1 MAIERLGFVD
11 HLILMAENSRCEATK
26 RSGLSFIE
34 GKVASLIDRVLVA
47 ISSSYREY
55 RLNLLNSFT
64 TAQPRNAHIISEV
77 ARPILITVTDELN
90 EQTPKDE
97 VFVPLT
103 KSEDKDQVD
112 SNEEDSTGDS
122 DVLDDGDLSNLFG
135 FFEEELPVS
144 EIGKEKGA
152 VETEEVV
159 VTDSKPVL
167 PLVESGTEGTACL
180 DTEEM
185 ESKALDKVEEK
196 SVTAIPVDVD
206 HPILPEPEPTPVMT
220 TEQVEDMG
228 KLESSETGE
237 EVLTE
242 ESFFAMA
249 QLLWLKEGE
258 AFADLPDNLKK
269 QFGTLL
275 VNNPALLAGF
285 LIGFQVTDYQE
296 KHGWSVDIIEEAYG
310 NMDTNYLAGVED
322 QTWSSEL
329 MEDAFGDM
337 DADQLFN
344 SSEEYSDVESLGSEE
359 DSDIESL
366 EDEASSLHPDSTK
379 NKNQA

>member
-34 GKVASLIDRVLVA
+34 GKVASLIDRVLAV

-64 TAQPRNAHIISEV
+64 TAQPQNAHIISEV
-77 ARPILITVTDELN
+77 ARPILIPVTDELT

-97 VFVPLT
+97 VLVPLT
-103 KSEDKDQVD
+103 KSEDKEQVD
-112 SNEEDSTGDS
+112 SNEEDLTGDS
-122 DVLDDGDLSNLFG
+122 DVLDDGDLSKLFG

-144 EIGKEKGA
+144 EIEKEKGA

-167 PLVESGTEGTACL
+167 PLVENGTEGTANL

-185 ESKALDKVEEK
+185 EKALDKVEEK
-196 SVTAIPVDVD
+196 SVVTATPVDVD

-220 TEQVEDMG
+220 TEQAEDMG
-228 KLESSETGE
+228 KLKSSETRE

-275 VNNPALLAGF
+275 VNSPGLLAGF
-285 LIGFQVTDYQE
+285 LMGFQAIDYQE
-296 KHGWSVDIIEEAYG
+296 KYGWSVDI
-310 NMDTNYLAGVED
+310 
-322 QTWSSEL
+322 

-344 SSEEYSDVESLGSEE
+344 SSEEYSDVESL
-359 DSDIESL
+359 
-366 EDEASSLHPDSTK
+366 EDEASSLPPDSTK